1 MNWLLIAV
9 LALLVLFAY
18 AGHRRGM
25 MRILF
30 SFGSLVIALLVSCI
44 VTPYVT
50 SYIKEHTGIYA
61 SVQEKTLEY
70 VREKSES
77 AVHSDPSG
85 RADTTVSD
93 TPGGE
98 ITGNVQTGEEEVSE
112 KWTNAVAEIE
122 EQLQIPEAL
131 REQIEKLL
139 MQVETKESIAAEQ
152 VQEAIGSKMADLIV
166 SALAFVITLLLVR
179 FILWVVYQ
187 ALNIVS
193 HLPVLHGINQTLG
206 MILGLAE
213 GLLVVWIFFVFLTCI
228 MQTAF
233 GRECLQ
239 MIAGS
244 KILSAL
250 YNWNILRYLF

>member
-9 LALLVLFAY
+9 LALLVLFAF
-18 AGHRRGM
+18 AGHQRGM
-25 MRILF
+25 LRILF
-30 SFGSLVIALLVSCI
+30 SFGSLLIALLVSYM

-70 VREKSES
+70 LEEKSERTVQGDS
-77 AVHSDPSG
+77 SEETDAAALTTLWEEIAGSVQNGEADASG
-85 RADTTVSD
+85 KFTD
-93 TPGGE
+93 
-98 ITGNVQTGEEEVSE
+98 
-112 KWTNAVAEIE
+112 AVADMQ
-122 EQLQIPEAL
+122 EQLQLPEAL
-131 REQIEKLL
+131 CEQLGKLL
-139 MQVETKESIAAEQ
+139 TQVESEESLAAVQ
-152 VQEAIGSKMADLIV
+152 VQEVIGSKVADLIV

-179 FILWVVYQ
+179 FILWVVYHV
-187 ALNIVS
+187 LDVVS
-193 HLPVLHGINQTLG
+193 HLPVIHGVNQTLG
-206 MILGLAE
+206 MVFGLAE

-239 MIAGS
+239 LIADS

-250 YNWNILRYLF
+250 YNWNVLRYLF